1 MKRFKNGRAF
11 VFRYAVKLQFP
22 PFSNPPPRVLFILPS
37 FFLSLFLLLFRSP
50 FINYNEPG
58 EGGNKPVKNP
68 IIVESFVSAFIL
80 FPFNLPRCL
89 TANQMYLEY
98 RCLWCAEFAI
108 FLNQS
113 GKKIISCSCSPKFI
127 IHSVCLISRKLS
139 DRMAIRIDFEGKKL
153 MRWKGNELKYQI
165 WPVQL
170 SNETFSNEINER
182 FLPESKIPVWKNQ
195 LRWKKKCLNI

>member
-108 FLNQS
+108 FLNQP

-127 IHSVCLISRKLS
+127 THSVCLISRKLS

-195 LRWKKKCLNI
+195 LRWKKKNV

>member
-108 FLNQS
+108 FLNQP

-127 IHSVCLISRKLS
+127 THSVCLISRKLS

-170 SNETFSNEINER
+170 SNETFFER
-182 FLPESKIPVWKNQ
+182 NKRAIFTREQNSRLEKSTP
-195 LRWKKKCLNI
+195 LKKKNV

>member
-1 MKRFKNGRAF
+1 MLEIPASNGGEYREYL
-11 VFRYAVKLQFP
+11 VSHETLQERPRLRLPVCGETAVPSLF
-22 PFSNPPPRVLFILPS
+22 PPPRVLFILPS

-165 WPVQL
+165 
-170 SNETFSNEINER
+170 
-182 FLPESKIPVWKNQ
+182 
-195 LRWKKKCLNI
+195 

>member
-108 FLNQS
+108 FLNQP
-113 GKKIISCSCSPKFI
+113 GKKIISCSPKFI
-127 IHSVCLISRKLS
+127 IHSICLISRKLS

>member
-1 MKRFKNGRAF
+1 MLEIPASNGGEYREYL
-11 VFRYAVKLQFP
+11 VSHETLQERPRLRLPVCGETAVPSLFQPTPARSFHP
-22 PFSNPPPRVLFILPS
+22 P
-37 FFLSLFLLLFRSP
+37 FLSLFLLLFRSP

-68 IIVESFVSAFIL
+68 IIAESSASAFIL

-108 FLNQS
+108 FLNQP
-113 GKKIISCSCSPKFI
+113 GKKVISCSCSPKFI
-127 IHSVCLISRKLS
+127 THSVCLISRKLS

-165 WPVQL
+165 
-170 SNETFSNEINER
+170 
-182 FLPESKIPVWKNQ
+182 
-195 LRWKKKCLNI
+195 

>member
-108 FLNQS
+108 FLNQP
-113 GKKIISCSCSPKFI
+113 GKKVISCSCSSNFI

>member
-68 IIVESFVSAFIL
+68 IIAESSASAFIL

-108 FLNQS
+108 FLNQP
-113 GKKIISCSCSPKFI
+113 GKKVISCSCSSNFI